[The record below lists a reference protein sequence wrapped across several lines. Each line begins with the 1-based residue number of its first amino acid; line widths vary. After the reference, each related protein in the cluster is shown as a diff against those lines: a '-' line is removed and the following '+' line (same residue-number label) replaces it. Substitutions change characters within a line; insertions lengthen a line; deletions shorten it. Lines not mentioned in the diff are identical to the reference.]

1 MLKSLPSINEDK
13 KKKII
18 DALKKATT
26 TQKMKHTKKEKLSLK
41 LIKFVADSKE

>member
-41 LIKFVADSKE
+41 LI